1 VTSGIGRYLV
11 RRLLAG
17 LLVVWGAATV
27 TFVAVHLVPGQI
39 IDAMLGP
46 GTVAT
51 PELRQQV
58 ITENGLDQ
66 PLLVQ
71 YLDKLG
77 DLLTGDLG
85 RSYVQGQ
92 PVARLLGEQV
102 GPTVDLAL
110 AALVLALALAVVAA
124 ILTAGRGR
132 LARAVASVIG
142 LLAVS
147 VPSFWLGIVLL
158 TVFSFQL
165 DVFPAA
171 GDLGPAG
178 LVLPALA
185 LALPLAGVL
194 SQVIS
199 QELATTEGK
208 PFVMT
213 ARARGLGETNLLLRH
228 TLRHAM
234 LPVTTL
240 SGFIVGSLFGGA
252 VLVENIFSR
261 PGLGRVLVDAVGS
274 RDIPVVTALVLLSAV
289 VFVVVNTIVDLLH
302 TLIDPRLADGR
313 GQI

>member
-1 VTSGIGRYLV
+1 MTSGIARYLL

-17 LLVVWGAATV
+17 VLVVLGAATL
-27 TFVAVHLVPGQI
+27 TFFAVHLVPGQI
-39 IDAMLGP
+39 VDAMLGP

-77 DLLTGDLG
+77 ALVTGDLG

-92 PVARLLGEQV
+92 PVARLLAEQV

-110 AALVLALALAVVAA
+110 AALATALALAVVAA
-124 ILTAGRGR
+124 VLTAGRGR
-132 LARAVASVIG
+132 VARAVASAIG

-165 DVFPAA
+165 NVFPAV

-208 PFVMT
+208 PFVLT

-228 TLRHAM
+228 TLRHAL

-240 SGFIVGSLFGGA
+240 SGFILGSLFGGA

-302 TLIDPRLADGR
+302 PLIDPRLADGR
-313 GQI
+313 GQV